1 MDITMGEPL
10 HSAWMSLVQ
19 EQINYRTGTNL
30 VNRKGLTGC
39 SWNLQHNNNHLIKMK
54 SESEIQIFGIKMMMK
69 SDLDFFPKIPLC
81 LKKYTYIFILLPTKI
96 LPFKK

>member
-1 MDITMGEPL
+1 
-10 HSAWMSLVQ
+10 
-19 EQINYRTGTNL
+19 
-30 VNRKGLTGC
+30 
-39 SWNLQHNNNHLIKMK
+39 MK

-81 LKKYTYIFILLPTKI
+81 LKKYTYIFILLLTKI